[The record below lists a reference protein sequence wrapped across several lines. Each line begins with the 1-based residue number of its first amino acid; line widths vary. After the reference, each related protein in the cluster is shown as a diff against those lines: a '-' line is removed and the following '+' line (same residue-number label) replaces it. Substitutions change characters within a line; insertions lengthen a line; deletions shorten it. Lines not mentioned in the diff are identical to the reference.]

1 MEANVQDDPAAVR
14 KPTPFTE
21 KIARGEWPSSESDL
35 PIFLTQHQYAHLR
48 GVTVRLLQRER
59 RLGTSIPFVK
69 DGNNI
74 LYARADVLARYRV
87 AQAA

>member
-1 MEANVQDDPAAVR
+1 MLDDPAAVW
-14 KPTPFTE
+14 KPTPFTSM
-21 KIARGEWPSSESDL
+21 IPRGEWPSAEADL
-35 PIFLTQHQYAHLR
+35 PLFLTQHQYAHLR

-69 DGNNI
+69 DGKNI
-74 LYARADVLARYRV
+74 LYAKADVLARYRV